1 MARENAMPSAIG
13 IGDPG
18 SRPEYS
24 IHLSAGT
31 EAIDALLSSSVPQVT
46 TLSVKIM
53 SGITE

>member
-1 MARENAMPSAIG
+1 MARENAMTIA

-31 EAIDALLSSSVPQVT
+31 EAIDALCPVVSHR
-46 TLSVKIM
+46 
-53 SGITE
+53 